1 MGVVV
6 VIGERLRA
14 LREEKKMSQGDIEKR
29 TGLLRVYISRVE
41 NGHTVPAIETLEKM
55 ARALEIPMYQLFYD
69 GENPPPPRIPGVKD
83 GWGSSSRDGRTFD
96 KFRRLFSRASES
108 DRKLLLVMA
117 QTMAANR
124 ERIRKRKSKV

>member
-1 MGVVV
+1 M

-14 LREEKKMSQGDIEKR
+14 LREQKKMSQGDIEKR

-69 GENPPPPRIPGVKD
+69 GENPPAPEHPKISGG
-83 GWGSSSRDGRTFD
+83 GWGSSGRDGRTFD
-96 KFRRLFSRASES
+96 KFRRLFSRANES

-124 ERIRKRKSKV
+124 ERTRKRKSKI

>member
-1 MGVVV
+1 
-6 VIGERLRA
+6 
-14 LREEKKMSQGDIEKR
+14 MSQGDIEKR

-69 GENPPPPRIPGVKD
+69 GEKPPAPGIPKIGGG
-83 GWGSSSRDGRTFD
+83 GWGRSGRDARTFD
-96 KFRRLFSRASES
+96 KFRRLFSRADES

-124 ERIRKRKSKV
+124 ERARKRKSKR